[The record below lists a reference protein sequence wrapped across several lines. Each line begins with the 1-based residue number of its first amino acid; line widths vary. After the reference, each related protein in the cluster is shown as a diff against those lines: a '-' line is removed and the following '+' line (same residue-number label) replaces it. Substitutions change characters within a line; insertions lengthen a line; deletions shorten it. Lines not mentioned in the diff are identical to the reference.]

1 MEKAKYFGDKR
12 SNHDWTIMLFQKKAP
27 KECDGMRLPLSKYGR
42 KRVVCG
48 KEDALRQG
56 QVRMEQCAVMTQEKN
71 VRRIVR
77 ISFGEC

>member
-1 MEKAKYFGDKR
+1 MEIAKYFGDKR

-48 KEDALRQG
+48 KEDALR
-56 QVRMEQCAVMTQEKN
+56 
-71 VRRIVR
+71 
-77 ISFGEC
+77 

>member
-48 KEDALRQG
+48 KEDARPKVG
-56 QVRMEQCAVMTQEKN
+56 ASENRAMCSYDAKKKRTQN
-71 VRRIVR
+71 CTHFIR
-77 ISFGEC
+77 